1 MKGYIY
7 KLHNAKGYYYYG
19 STINPSDRHQQH
31 YIAFKAGKKS
41 KLYEQMKL
49 DGFESFT
56 MDIIETVTDI
66 MNIKRGVKIAE
77 SKYIKQS
84 LGDEFN
90 LNDVNSFRDYDKD
103 NAKRFVFTEQYN
115 LDDDL
120 LENIETVHA
129 ENSVNVPNRQ
139 FTISNTVLSSSEE
152 KMEHIIHI
160 SDIHIRVGNH
170 DKSRYTEYLIVFNN
184 LFQSLAQLECL
195 QSSVIVITG
204 DLFHH
209 KNKLEPYG
217 LELTLHLFRGLS
229 ALAPVFVIRGNHDYR
244 QDVPHE
250 KDMITALMSY
260 NIPNLHYLD
269 KTDVYNFKNL
279 SFGLVAIQD
288 TLLYGATT
296 GISPN
301 LPPFP
306 KGTAQYNVALFHGTI
321 SGCTLQTG
329 QTTLNGYPIDWFQ
342 GFDAILLGDI
352 HLQQVN
358 RADPIDYTFAPL
370 PSTSHVKTFSY
381 QQSPWGYPG
390 SLIQQDFGEP
400 LFGHGYLLWNLK
412 DKLVHA
418 FHVHNP
424 YGFVKMKNEEII
436 IDKKYISLHSV
447 ISQNWFPNALKISV
461 LGNPSDLKCF
471 ETKNIM
477 FVKTSEEKE
486 QKTEQTD
493 AIQINTFEILIE
505 YIQNKIMKD
514 KKLFSDAWKGW
525 LKNPEQL
532 LISTAGYPENI
543 AKKISDRSDKILKES
558 TKYLDDFEKITSQHL
573 IHGKLH
579 IHTLQ
584 WNWILNYR
592 DGNHYDFDKDTK
604 KISIINA
611 KNGSGK
617 SNFLEIICIALFGE
631 GFPSRENP
639 HYTAGIICDKK
650 PAGIMASTSITFSID
665 DKKYSLLRVMRPN
678 SNARQINFEKI
689 ILSEVR
695 DQDVILHQQKGAV
708 HPWIETH
715 IGTLETYLMTAMLSQ
730 NADRDFFSLDKVTQK
745 TLLDKIMSMDHINSL
760 KAFFKETDK
769 YYKYCSDI
777 IESYYQGA
785 IGGRDPHLGKQLEDA
800 KRSVQTLQMTTTAL
814 QNKWNHVSERDLAI
828 DMVDAQMKYDEWM
841 SLDIPDLSV
850 LQSLLLQNKN
860 NHAAY
865 TKVFVDYHS
874 FTDIL
879 PSVVSTESYESVI
892 ESVIQLKQS
901 LEEHPY
907 YKSYSLYTLSAAH
920 LVVDLD
926 VKLEVDVHHLFQM
939 NKEFES
945 WDAITSS
952 EYSEVFDDQDVSDAL
967 ESASQ
972 ICNEYPS
979 QISELSKH
987 IKIARKKYLIIRRE
1001 KDELSESRPNKP
1013 SKSGEWLDETRELLC
1028 HDIHYI
1034 MYLEGLLLDSIQNVP
1049 LLCTTLLSS
1058 QQKCQE
1064 MKEYIGSCSDIPF
1077 NAKCKACKEQPWK
1090 KTFDAYQRELPLLE
1104 RSISQ
1109 MTLEVTEYIYED
1121 IPFEIASYTEYITA
1135 ATDVLSKCSHYIQLH
1150 TLYSSQEL
1158 LMTEYDTWQKEYDIV
1173 CQKHDDAESYSD
1185 RLETMLKEKE
1195 GVLHSAILEKHSLE
1209 TKQKQIEEKRAAY
1222 DLYCSERARRL
1233 LDYQQNNVM
1242 LDASWYT
1249 LLRMY
1254 HTSIRTLLGVAK
1266 QKLESTVTEREETL
1280 LLIETAKQNMQL
1292 RSRAIELRS
1301 IMDAHPHW
1309 IAWKMEVEQLRSA
1322 QLLVRELETR
1332 YGNKTD
1338 GVDMSA
1344 IRSVME
1350 VVAYLSNTFDEY
1362 REWLYKEHIAPLIM
1376 NSVNSVLSL
1385 VCEDR
1390 PLRLEG
1396 EWLDKISTLSW
1407 FVRDG
1412 SSRPIIEK
1420 ASGFQ
1425 RFIVGMACRVA
1436 FHQIGFCRIQYDQLF
1451 LDEGFTS
1458 CDADNL
1464 ERVPDFLRSLLQM
1477 YDSIY
1482 LATHLDELKVCADSH
1497 IVIDRDMSGLSQIAS
1512 ASTATASVTV
1522 VEPKKKGRPSKK
1534 VCVTRSD

>member
-1 MKGYIY
+1 
-7 KLHNAKGYYYYG
+7 
-19 STINPSDRHQQH
+19 
-31 YIAFKAGKKS
+31 
-41 KLYEQMKL
+41 
-49 DGFESFT
+49 
-56 MDIIETVTDI
+56 
-66 MNIKRGVKIAE
+66 
-77 SKYIKQS
+77 
-84 LGDEFN
+84 
-90 LNDVNSFRDYDKD
+90 
-103 NAKRFVFTEQYN
+103 
-115 LDDDL
+115 
-120 LENIETVHA
+120 
-129 ENSVNVPNRQ
+129 
-139 FTISNTVLSSSEE
+139 
-152 KMEHIIHI
+152 
-160 SDIHIRVGNH
+160 
-170 DKSRYTEYLIVFNN
+170 
-184 LFQSLAQLECL
+184 
-195 QSSVIVITG
+195 
-204 DLFHH
+204 
-209 KNKLEPYG
+209 

-358 RADPIDYTFAPL
+358 RADPVDYTFAPL

-436 IDKKYISLHSV
+436 IDKKYTPLSSV
-447 ISQNWFPNALKISV
+447 VSQNWFPNALKISV
-461 LGNPSDLKCF
+461 LGEESDLKCF
-471 ETKNIM
+471 ESKQIM
-477 FVKTSEEKE
+477 SVKTSEEKE
-486 QKTEQTD
+486 QKTEQKE
-493 AIQINTFEILIE
+493 AIQINSFEILIE

-525 LKNPEQL
+525 LKNPERL

-592 DGNHYDFDKDTK
+592 DGNNYDFDKDTK

-639 HYTAGIICDKK
+639 HYTVGIICDKK
-650 PAGIMASTSITFSID
+650 PAGTMASTSITFSID

-695 DQDVILHQQKGAV
+695 DEYVILHQGKGAV

-769 YYKYCSDI
+769 YYKYCADI

-800 KRSVQTLQMTTTAL
+800 IRSVQTLHMTTAAL

-828 DMVDAQMKYDEWM
+828 DMGDAEKKYAEWM
-841 SLDIPDLSV
+841 SLDIPDMSV
-850 LQSLLLQNKN
+850 LQSVLLQNKN

-874 FTDIL
+874 FTDIVK
-879 PSVVSTESYESVI
+879 PIFSTESYESAI
-892 ESVIQLKQS
+892 ESVVQLKHS

-907 YKSYSLYTLSAAH
+907 YKLRSLYELSANH

-926 VKLEVDVHHLFQM
+926 VELEIDVQHLFQM
-939 NKEFES
+939 NKDFES

-952 EYSEVFDDQDVSDAL
+952 EYSEVFDDQDLTEAL
-967 ESASQ
+967 VRCSS

-987 IKIARKKYLIIRRE
+987 IKIARKKYLIIRRQ
-1001 KDELSESRPNKP
+1001 KDEHSESRPNKP
-1013 SKSGEWLDETRELLC
+1013 SKSSEWLTETRDLLC

-1034 MYLEGLLLDSIQNVP
+1034 MYLEGFLQDSIQNVP
-1049 LLCTTLLSS
+1049 LLCTNLLSS
-1058 QQKCQE
+1058 QKKYQE
-1064 MKEYIGSCSDIPF
+1064 MKEYIASCSDIPF

-1090 KTFDAYQRELPLLE
+1090 KTFDSYQSELPLLE

-1109 MTLEVTEYIYED
+1109 MTLDLTDYIYED
-1121 IPFEIASYTEYITA
+1121 ISFEIGSYTEYCNA
-1135 ATDVLSKCSHYIQLH
+1135 ATDVLSKCSQYIQLH
-1150 TLYSSQEL
+1150 TLYTSQEL
-1158 LMTEYDTWQKEYDIV
+1158 LMTEYDTWQKEYDAI

-1185 RLETMLKEKE
+1185 RLEMMMKEKE

-1209 TKQKQIEEKRAAY
+1209 TKQKQIEEKHTAY

-1233 LDYQQNNVM
+1233 LDYQQNNLM

-1254 HTSIRTLLGVAK
+1254 HTSISTLLGVTK
-1266 QKLESTVTEREETL
+1266 EKLKWTVTEREETL
-1280 LLIETAKQNMQL
+1280 CLIETAKQNMQL
-1292 RSRAIELRS
+1292 RTRAIELRS

-1332 YGNKTD
+1332 CGNKTD

-1458 CDADNL
+1458 CDSDNL

-1497 IVIDRDMSGLSQIAS
+1497 IVIDRDMSGLSQITSGSPTAS
-1512 ASTATASVTV
+1512 ASATVAV

-1534 VCVTRSD
+1534 LSVTRSD